1 MGFLPTYKT
10 KSQIQIPD
18 LRSRGTETTASR
30 GPARA
35 RRGSSLCSTA
45 ALGTAGV
52 TAARGPS
59 SPLQVLV
66 TCRIC
71 PTAFSD
77 RQEKNHQGEF
87 SDLSLN
93 RQFYGRFLQFSVALA
108 VAVSSARVHA
118 QMISPGLQHTES
130 SHSRL
135 DLPTLWHCGH
145 NPPHAPRPLSSPG
158 DRHFCRVLPG
168 PAHPSWKQPSNSPPL
183 HPTLSF
189 AYLFLRVS
197 SSSLLHPITGFLEGG
212 CKLLS
217 LTETPMLNP
226 LAVSSSLCWRWG
238 SSAAP
243 KLM

>member
-1 MGFLPTYKT
+1 MGFFPTYKT

-35 RRGSSLCSTA
+35 RRGSPLGSTA
-45 ALGTAGV
+45 ALGTDGV
-52 TAARGPS
+52 TATRGPS

-93 RQFYGRFLQFSVALA
+93 RQFYRRFLQFSVALA

-135 DLPTLWHCGH
+135 DLPTLWRCGH
-145 NPPHAPRPLSSPG
+145 NPPHAPWPLSSPG
-158 DRHFCRVLPG
+158 DRHFCGVLPG
-168 PAHPSWKQPSNSPPL
+168 PAHPSWKQPR
-183 HPTLSF
+183 PTLQQ
-189 AYLFLRVS
+189 
-197 SSSLLHPITGFLEGG
+197 
-212 CKLLS
+212 
-217 LTETPMLNP
+217 
-226 LAVSSSLCWRWG
+226 
-238 SSAAP
+238 SSAPSHPLLCVPFFTSFKQFLATP
-243 KLM
+243 HHRLP